1 MLPFS
6 ISKPA
11 ILKKLHKLLF
21 KSFAG
26 PLVATFFIA
35 LFILIL
41 QFLWQHIDDLAG
53 KGLEGNVIA
62 EMLAYASAGLVP
74 TALPLAI
81 LLSSIMTFGNL
92 GEYFELTAIKSSGI
106 SLQRFMRP
114 LVVLCIAFTIGIFFY
129 SNHIIPYTNLKAM
142 SLIYDIKKQRQELQ
156 IREGVFY
163 NAIEGYSIKVSK
175 KNPKTKLM
183 KDIMIYDHSS
193 SKGNVQVTTAD
204 SGYIR
209 MTNDETKLLVTLFK
223 GQTYEE
229 MEDKKNR
236 RSRQNPE
243 YPHRI
248 RKFDKQTMLI
258 DLKGFDFTRTDESL
272 FSDHY
277 QMLNINQ
284 LIENK
289 DSLEHAYS
297 KTVSDFSTELS
308 KNYYIQKRLM
318 ERMQQAEKRK
328 RKQEKQKKAP
338 ELEKSVDKKNTHQDT
353 TQDTKDTTK
362 RFAKLQDSI
371 SKKDTLKPDTGK
383 VTPPVIQDTLT
394 EKFNIY
400 ATLDTIES
408 YEKIEILQRAQDYAR
423 RNSKKISNSK
433 RRFEQK
439 MKVIYKHQIEWHK
452 KFTLSFACIIF
463 FFIGAPLGSIIRKG
477 GLGAPLV
484 ISVLLFIIYYIISM
498 SGENFAEKGVIPPYV
513 GMWISSFIFLPV
525 GIFLTY
531 KATNDSVILNTDTY
545 IKAIKKI
552 FSFRFKS
559 GKTSQ
564 HKQEVDR

>member
-1 MLPFS
+1 ML
-6 ISKPA
+6 KNTA

-41 QFLWQHIDDLAG
+41 QFLWQHIDNMAG
-53 KGLEGNVIA
+53 KGLDGSLIA

-92 GEYFELTAIKSSGI
+92 GENFELTAIKSSGI

-114 LVVLCIAFTIGIFFY
+114 IMILSIIFTIGIFFY
-129 SNHIIPYTNLKAM
+129 SNHVIPYTNLKAM
-142 SLIYDIKKQRQELQ
+142 SLIYDIKKQREELQ

-163 NAIEGYSIKVSK
+163 NDIEGYSIKVSK

-193 SKGNVQVTTAD
+193 NKGNVQVTTAD

-209 MTNDETKLLVTLFK
+209 MTSDETKLLVTLFQ
-223 GQTYEE
+223 GQTYQE
-229 MEDKKNR
+229 MEDRKNR
-236 RSRQNPE
+236 RSRKNPE
-243 YPHRI
+243 YPHQI
-248 RKFDKQTMLI
+248 TKFDKQTLLI

-277 QMLNINQ
+277 QMLNISQ
-284 LIENK
+284 LEKNK
-289 DSLEHAYS
+289 DSLVSAYQNYVINFS
-297 KTVSDFSTELS
+297 KEVAN
-308 KNYYIQKRLM
+308 NYFLKKRLM
-318 ERMQQAEKRK
+318 ER
-328 RKQEKQKKAP
+328 KQEAEQQKREAKQKIRKA
-338 ELEKSVDKKNTHQDT
+338 ELVSKDSTENSSNQLTGKSKEKI
-353 TQDTKDTTK
+353 KDTTN
-362 RFAKLQDSI
+362 LEDTINNVTDSI
-371 SKKDTLKPDTGK
+371 SLKIDSQENDSAEKIATTPKDSSSYSFDL
-383 VTPPVIQDTLT
+383 
-394 EKFNIY
+394 Y
-400 ATLDTIES
+400 AAIDTITT
-408 YEKIEILQRAQDYAR
+408 YEKLEIFQRAQDYAR
-423 RNSKKISNSK
+423 RNSKKISNSR

-439 MKVIYKHQIEWHK
+439 KKVIYKHEIEWHK
-452 KFTLSFACIIF
+452 KFTLSFACVIF

-484 ISVLLFIIYYIISM
+484 ISVILFIVYYIISM
-498 SGENFAEKGVIPPYV
+498 TGENIAEKGAIPAPI
-513 GMWISSFIFLPV
+513 GMWLSSFIFLPV

-531 KATNDSVILNTDTY
+531 KATNDSMILNTDTY

-552 FSFRFKS
+552 FSYRFKS
-559 GKTSQ
+559 DKTTKR
-564 HKQEVDR
+564 KQ